1 MSRAQTKTSV
11 VNKKLTHPAPLRR
24 THILRA
30 ESNDVINFRVIV
42 AGKVHAYIEVYG
54 KSNKNQ

>member
-11 VNKKLTHPAPLRR
+11 VNKKLTHPLRR